1 MHVSCWRQLGTGI
14 MHQSGRD
21 LYLTLYT
28 FRLLNTFFLRSIDA
42 TYRTIIEHDHLTQ
55 FLTPVPM
62 TPSVFHQ
69 YTQIICNTL
78 HAELLIMSLELMT
91 RIVVYTNAIVYSLAR
106 EAQQRQPDENMYIEK
121 SDAMRLVDWG
131 TQRLEEEQRGLGIGM
146 GFNRGV
152 AKNIMHLL
160 WAILAYNVIQPKDC
174 GKYNT

>member
-1 MHVSCWRQLGTGI
+1 
-14 MHQSGRD
+14 
-21 LYLTLYT
+21 
-28 FRLLNTFFLRSIDA
+28 
-42 TYRTIIEHDHLTQ
+42 
-55 FLTPVPM
+55 
-62 TPSVFHQ
+62 
-69 YTQIICNTL
+69 
-78 HAELLIMSLELMT
+78 MT